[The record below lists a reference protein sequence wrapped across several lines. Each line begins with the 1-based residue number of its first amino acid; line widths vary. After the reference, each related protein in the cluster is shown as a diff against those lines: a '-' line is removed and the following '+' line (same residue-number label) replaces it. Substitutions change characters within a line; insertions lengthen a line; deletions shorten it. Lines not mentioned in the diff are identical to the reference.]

1 MDPILQTSNLAAV
14 NATGLSQTQ
23 STSAANDPMLDQMVE
38 QGAQMVFG
46 MLFNLIMSQTGE
58 G

>member
-14 NATGLSQTQ
+14 NATGLSQAQ
-23 STSAANDPMLDQMVE
+23 STTAANDPMLDQMVE